1 MAYDENIRIIAE
13 ELERLK
19 NRPTGDKLP
28 EVETTDEGKV
38 LTVNSS
44 GEWDAEDIPNPLPA
58 VETTDEGKVLT
69 VNSSG
74 EWAAADPSSSYDLD
88 YSTTEKDTGKKWIDG
103 SPIYSKVVYT
113 ATLTSGD
120 NQINHGISNLGKII
134 SAHATAIRGTGEGEK
149 QMVIPYAANDLSW
162 TIGLYEIGQSDF
174 YIKVASSYAG
184 TFALTDCYTIFEY
197 TKTTQSK
204 KKGAK

>member
-44 GEWDAEDIPNPLPA
+44 G
-58 VETTDEGKVLT
+58 K
-69 VNSSG
+69 
-74 EWAAADPSSSYDLD
+74 WAAADPSSSYDLD
-88 YSTTEKDTGKKWIDG
+88 YSTTEKNTGKKWIDG

-113 ATLTSGD
+113 PTLISGD
-120 NQINHGISNLGKII
+120 NVITHGISNLGTVI
-134 SAHATAIRGTGEGEK
+134 SAKSTAIRGTGDSAK
-149 QMVIPYAANDLSW
+149 QMTIPYAPSDDLAW
-162 TIGLYEIGQSDF
+162 ALGLYEFSAANF
-174 YIKVASSYAG
+174 SIKVGSNYAS
-184 TFALTDCYTIFEY
+184 TFSLTECYTIIEY
-197 TKTTQSK
+197 TKTTTQSK

>member
-44 GEWDAEDIPNPLPA
+44 GEWDAEDVPSQLPA
-58 VETTDEGKVLT
+58 VESTDEGKVLT

-74 EWAAADPSSSYDLD
+74 EWAAADPSSSYNLD
-88 YSTTEKDTGKKWIDG
+88 YSTSEKDTGIKWIDG
-103 SPIYSKVVYT
+103 S
-113 ATLTSGD
+113 TLYEKTITLSTPLNINASSWGSVSTLPE
-120 NQINHGISNLGKII
+120 QINIVSAGGINN
-134 SAHATAIRGTGEGEK
+134 TGTEY
-149 QMVIPYAANDLSW
+149 VYYPIAANCD
-162 TIGLYEIGQSDF
+162 INKE
-174 YIKVASSYAG
+174 
-184 TFALTDCYTIFEY
+184 LTVFNYRNAQISVNIVVLRY

>member
-28 EVETTDEGKV
+28 EVEATDEGKV
-38 LTVNSS
+38 LTVNAS
-44 GEWDAEDIPNPLPA
+44 GEWDAEELPDQLPS

-74 EWAAADPSSSYDLD
+74 KWAAADPSSSYDLD
-88 YSTTEKDTGKKWIDG
+88 YSSTEKDTGKKWIDG
-103 SPIYSKVVYT
+103 RTIYSKVYQVT
-113 ATLTSGD
+113 A
-120 NQINHGISNLGKII
+120 NLGTWTQVVDDSTIEII
-134 SAHATAIRGTGEGEK
+134 SWNGFYERADKIRGSINRYSSSTVHCDSIVYSDYTKLQVEVDDPDSVSATIT
-149 QMVIPYAANDLSW
+149 VI
-162 TIGLYEIGQSDF
+162 
-174 YIKVASSYAG
+174 V
-184 TFALTDCYTIFEY
+184 EY
-197 TKTTQSK
+197 VKKTTQSK

>member
-13 ELERLK
+13 ELERVK

-44 GEWDAEDIPNPLPA
+44 GEWDAEELPDQLPA
-58 VETTDEGKVLT
+58 VETTDEGKVLA

-74 EWAAADPSSSYDLD
+74 KWAAADPSSSYDLD
-88 YSTTEKDTGKKWIDG
+88 YSTTEKDTGIKWTDGKDIYQKTVSFSQAGGNGGSWINTGADISSLNVDLKIGARLLSTDNIIYEGIFTVENGELRIMHYRGMSIDFV
-103 SPIYSKVVYT
+103 S
-113 ATLTSGD
+113 ATI
-120 NQINHGISNLGKII
+120 Q
-134 SAHATAIRGTGEGEK
+134 
-149 QMVIPYAANDLSW
+149 
-162 TIGLYEIGQSDF
+162 
-174 YIKVASSYAG
+174 
-184 TFALTDCYTIFEY
+184 Y
-197 TKTTQSK
+197 TKTTTTK